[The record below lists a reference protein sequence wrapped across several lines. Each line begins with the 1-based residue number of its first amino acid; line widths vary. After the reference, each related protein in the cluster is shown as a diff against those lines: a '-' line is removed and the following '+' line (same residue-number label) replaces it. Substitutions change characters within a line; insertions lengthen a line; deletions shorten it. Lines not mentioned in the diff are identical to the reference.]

1 MSHTQETKEY
11 NKTQTNVTPMN
22 SNKSYSKQYKI

>member
-1 MSHTQETKEY
+1 MSHTQQTQEY
-11 NKTQTNVTPMN
+11 NKTKTNVTPMN